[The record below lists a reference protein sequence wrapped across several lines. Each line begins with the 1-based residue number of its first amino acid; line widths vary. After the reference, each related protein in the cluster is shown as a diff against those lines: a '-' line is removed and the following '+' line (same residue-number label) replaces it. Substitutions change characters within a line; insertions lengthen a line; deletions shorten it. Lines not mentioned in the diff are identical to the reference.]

1 MDFSFVN
8 LLERAKEYRDL
19 LSTVT
24 SYIKQYSRVAISVFE
39 NC

>member
-8 LLERAKEYRDL
+8 LLEREKEYRDL

-24 SYIKQYSRVAISVFE
+24 SYIKQYSRVSISVFE